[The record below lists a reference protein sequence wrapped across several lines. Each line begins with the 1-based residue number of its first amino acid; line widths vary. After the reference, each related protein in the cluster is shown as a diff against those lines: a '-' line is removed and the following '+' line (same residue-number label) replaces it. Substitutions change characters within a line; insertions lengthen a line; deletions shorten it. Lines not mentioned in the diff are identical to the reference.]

1 MIEDVIAETV
11 RRVAGAGVASAA
23 DVAAHHGPLVAFSE
37 EMAACERALKQV
49 LYREV
54 YRHPTVLAV
63 REKAAKVVED
73 LFTVFAEHPDLLPD
87 AWRDPRDGQTRRLRR
102 TCDYIAGMTD
112 RFALGEHRRLVGDTP
127 DLGG

>member
-11 RRVAGAGVASAA
+11 RRVARAGVASAA
-23 DVAAHHGPLVAFSE
+23 DVAAHPGPLVAFSPD
-37 EMAACERALKQV
+37 MAASERALKTV
-49 LYREV
+49 LHGEV

-63 REKAAKVVED
+63 REKASKVVED
-73 LFTVFAEHPDLLPD
+73 LFNVFAEDPHLLPD
-87 AWRDPRDGQTRRLRR
+87 SWRDHREGDGRRLRR

-127 DLGG
+127 DLG